1 MPCGALPAHCA
12 VIAPGDGALGALS
25 KIVRHEGVAQLWRGT
40 SASLAMAVPLVGV
53 YMPCYEA
60 LREALLERGAND
72 KAAPLLAGAISRTLA
87 VFEQFLRR
95 ADRRGYDLSPGR
107 VRALWTGIGP
117 TLMRDVPFSALY
129 WAGVEGVREGITRG
143 REGRGLPTTPADA
156 AAINMAAGTA
166 SGALAALVT
175 TPLDVVKTRL
185 QVRIAA
191 DAEGFR
197 SRGELAATA
206 GELRAVAREGGVS
219 ALFTGVVPRVARLA
233 PSCGI
238 VLVSYEVVKRTFG
251 PAA

>member
-1 MPCGALPAHCA
+1 M
-12 VIAPGDGALGALS
+12 
-25 KIVRHEGVAQLWRGT
+25 
-40 SASLAMAVPLVGV
+40 
-53 YMPCYEA
+53 
-60 LREALLERGAND
+60 
-72 KAAPLLAGAISRTLA
+72 LAGAISRTLA
-87 VFEQFLRR
+87 VSVVAPIDFARTRLQAEAAAAAAARGGAGGGAMRGSGVSGGGVVKVFEQFLRR

-175 TPLDVVKTRL
+175 TPLDVAKTRL